1 MYVNLS
7 GFEHYL
13 FKIPSPPCIPNKFSY
28 NPPLPFFNLL
38 FYYLSNIPDF
48 FFILVISVTMVPFF
62 YNLYP
67 Q

>member
-48 FFILVISVTMVPFF
+48 FLFLSF
-62 YNLYP
+62 